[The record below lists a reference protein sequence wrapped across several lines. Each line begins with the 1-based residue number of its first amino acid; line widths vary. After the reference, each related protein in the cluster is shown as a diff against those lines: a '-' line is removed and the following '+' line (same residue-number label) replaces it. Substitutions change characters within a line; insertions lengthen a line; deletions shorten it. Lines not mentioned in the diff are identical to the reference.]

1 MKKPKLNIG
10 YGSDGNAGQN
20 DGGQFVQM
28 GDLRQLFGITRPT
41 AYLLANQG
49 KIRTVSLRQAGR
61 VHGRRLVNVL
71 SVRAYLQELQGEQ
84 GAKRKQNQQP
94 CNTK

>member
-1 MKKPKLNIG
+1 VKKPQLNIG
-10 YGSDGNAGQN
+10 DGSDGNPGQD

-71 SVRAYLQELQGEQ
+71 SVRAYLQELQEEQ
-84 GAKRKQNQQP
+84 GVKGNKTQQP
-94 CNTK
+94 CNTI